1 MLMQSRCREYLI
13 ASHLSSE
20 PAATIV
26 LNMMKMN
33 ALIDAD
39 MHPGEGCGA
48 ATAMPLLDM
57 AADVYREMK
66 TFEQIGIKAYE
77 DFGAKK
83 ES

>member
-1 MLMQSRCREYLI
+1 
-13 ASHLSSE
+13 
-20 PAATIV
+20 
-26 LNMMKMN
+26 
-33 ALIDAD
+33 
-39 MHPGEGCGA
+39 
-48 ATAMPLLDM
+48 MPLLDM